1 MSILDTFLGG
11 HQSPPRRPVKV
22 MKETTKEKNEVS
34 MKLETDILK
43 EEIDKLA
50 MQTEALTHAVDENKN
65 AIIEKVHVENVK
77 AFKNVQAILNELDE
91 KMAKAEMQNRQ
102 MESLKIYVRCGTWF
116 SIMNLLVL
124 VVYIL
129 FTQGVF

>member
-11 HQSPPRRPVKV
+11 RQSPPRRPVKV
-22 MKETTKEKNEVS
+22 MKETTTEKNEVS